1 MATYIIS
8 RQSTIKEMESF
19 GLHVL
24 ERRNFIINGASVEL
38 QSISPP
44 FLPISLTCANVL

>member
-24 ERRNFIINGASVEL
+24 ERRNFIINGVCVEL
-38 QSISPP
+38 QSISPLSYP
-44 FLPISLTCANVL
+44 FL